1 MHKKSQQ
8 FLFWTL
14 QIVGWG
20 IPSLLNGYGKYLSN
34 SDRLTKKYIII
45 ETLLFFILGV
55 FWSTIF
61 RNYIKSFLQSLNTLK
76 KESRKVIIAYFT
88 TSTSYAVSLIGL
100 SYVAYNL
107 VHQKGLDAKNH
118 IMTVSTFLN
127 IFLFILFWALF
138 YISIKTIVNSEK
150 RRVEYLKLQSSL
162 KDSQLN
168 TLKGQIN
175 PHFMFNSLNNIRGL
189 MLEDVEKARDMI
201 TRLSE
206 LLRYSL
212 SKSSDSTIKVKDEL
226 EMVHNY
232 IELSYIQ
239 FEDRLT
245 YIENLDQD
253 LLNQEIPPMI
263 IQMLIENAIKHGI
276 SQQKKGG
283 VVQLDISE
291 EDKNLCIKVAN
302 TGQIE
307 KGKSSTKIGLK
318 NISDRLQ
325 ILYGNNASFN
335 LNETEDQVIA
345 HIKLPL

>member
-1 MHKKSQQ
+1 MQERSQQ
-8 FLFWTL
+8 LLFWIL

-20 IPSLLNGYGKYLSN
+20 IPSFLNGYGKYLTS
-34 SDRLTKKYIII
+34 SDRLTKKYILI
-45 ETLLFFILGV
+45 ETLLFFLLGI

-61 RNYIKSFLQSLNTLK
+61 RNYIKSFLESLDTLK
-76 KESRKVIIAYFT
+76 KEFLKVVVVYFT
-88 TSTSYAVSLIGL
+88 TSFSYSLSLLGL
-100 SYVAYNL
+100 SYYTYNL
-107 VHQKGLDAKNH
+107 THKKDFDISTNML
-118 IMTVSTFLN
+118 ISTFLN

-138 YISIKTIVNSEK
+138 YISIKTIINSKK
-150 RRVEYLKLQSSL
+150 RRIEYLQLQSSL

-226 EMVHNY
+226 EMVNNF

-245 YIENLDQD
+245 YKENVDQN
-253 LLNQEIPPMI
+253 LLTQEIPPMI

-283 VVQLDISE
+283 IVTLDIFE
-291 EDKNLCIKVAN
+291 ESKNLCIKVAN

-335 LNETEDQVIA
+335 LNETEDKVIA

>member
-1 MHKKSQQ
+1 MQKRSQQ
-8 FLFWTL
+8 LLFWAL

-20 IPSLLNGYGKYLSN
+20 IPSFLNGYGKYLTS
-34 SDRLTKKYIII
+34 SDKLTKKYILI
-45 ETLLFFILGV
+45 ETLLFFLLGV

-61 RNYIKSFLQSLNTLK
+61 RNYIKSFLESLDTLK
-76 KESRKVIIAYFT
+76 KESIKVVVAYFT
-88 TSTSYAVSLIGL
+88 SSVAYAGSLIGL
-100 SYVAYNL
+100 SYLAYNL
-107 VHQKGLDAKNH
+107 IHEKALDAKNH
-118 IMTVSTFLN
+118 IMMVSTFLN

-138 YISIKTIVNSEK
+138 YISIKTIINSKK
-150 RRVEYLKLQSSL
+150 RRIEYLQLQSSL

-201 TRLSE
+201 TRLAE

-226 EMVHNY
+226 EMVNNF

-245 YIENLDQD
+245 YKENVDQN
-253 LLNQEIPPMI
+253 LLTQEIPPMI

-283 VVQLDISE
+283 IVTLDIFE
-291 EDKNLCIKVAN
+291 ESKNLCIKVAN

-335 LNETEDQVIA
+335 LNETEDKVIA

>member
-1 MHKKSQQ
+1 MQKRSQQ
-8 FLFWTL
+8 LLFWIL

-20 IPSLLNGYGKYLSN
+20 IPSLLNGYAKYLTS
-34 SDRLTKKYIII
+34 SDRLTKKYILT
-45 ETLLFFILGV
+45 ETLLFFFFGI

-61 RNYIKSFLQSLNTLK
+61 RNYIKSFLESLDTLK
-76 KESRKVIIAYFT
+76 KESIKVIIAYIAS
-88 TSTSYAVSLIGL
+88 STGYALSLIGI
-100 SYVAYNL
+100 SYIAYNSIHEK
-107 VHQKGLDAKNH
+107 VLDADRP
-118 IMTVSTFLN
+118 IMVVSTFLN

-138 YISIKTIVNSEK
+138 YISIKTIINSKK
-150 RRVEYLKLQSSL
+150 RRIEYLQLESSL

-226 EMVHNY
+226 EMVNNF
-232 IELSYIQ
+232 IALSYIQ

-245 YIENLDQD
+245 YVEHVDQNL
-253 LLNQEIPPMI
+253 LAQEIPPMI

-283 VVQLDISE
+283 VVTLTIFE
-291 EDKNLCIKVAN
+291 ENKNLCIKVGN
-302 TGQIE
+302 TGKIE

-325 ILYGNNASFN
+325 ILYGNNASFD
-335 LNETEDQVIA
+335 LHETEDEVIA
-345 HIKLPL
+345 LIKLPL